1 MALDAGHQE
10 RRAPKSSGRMS
21 MSNGPLEIAG
31 GQTFLL
37 RKNKC
42 HLAARAFILHVLFF
56 LFWPDTLVVIGQFV
70 IGASLLVVRPW
81 CQNTVQV
88 KRQGLLLTDMQRYSR
103 ERERIDLS
111 GCTCMESESRTLEE
125 SWSPYAILFTS
136 NFFDLFCISW
146 LYLPDDC
153 HGLVGLDRQT
163 SRKNCIFWEFLIG
176 GVVCTHGRLI
186 GFA

>member
-1 MALDAGHQE
+1 MRGIKKDVRQSHPAGCRCQTG
-10 RRAPKSSGRMS
+10 RSKSQVVKRFCYVKT
-21 MSNGPLEIAG
+21 NAI
-31 GQTFLL
+31 LL
-37 RKNKC
+37 RDSVYPS
-42 HLAARAFILHVLFF
+42 RFVF

-103 ERERIDLS
+103 ERERERIDLS

-136 NFFDLFCISW
+136 KFFVFVLHFLALSAWRLPWVSW
-146 LYLPDDC
+146 SWPTD
-153 HGLVGLDRQT
+153 
-163 SRKNCIFWEFLIG
+163 I
-176 GVVCTHGRLI
+176 
-186 GFA
+186 

>member
-42 HLAARAFILHVLFF
+42 HLAARERLSFTFCFSFLARHVGRDWTVCYWGLAVSRPALMPKYCSSQTSRSSFNRHAKILE
-56 LFWPDTLVVIGQFV
+56 
-70 IGASLLVVRPW
+70 
-81 CQNTVQV
+81 
-88 KRQGLLLTDMQRYSR
+88 R

-136 NFFDLFCISW
+136 KFFVFVLHFLALSAWRLPWVSW
-146 LYLPDDC
+146 SWPTD
-153 HGLVGLDRQT
+153 
-163 SRKNCIFWEFLIG
+163 I
-176 GVVCTHGRLI
+176 
-186 GFA
+186 